1 MKKTLIV
8 PLMLLAAYV
17 MFSVTA
23 AAQVSFRDSVTVT
36 CGSGSQKLFFGVNPG
51 NTIGVDT
58 DPALGIYAEA
68 AAPPLPPTTPFDA
81 RWTTIPGRN
90 AAYPIGLGT
99 GVYGD
104 FRGYVSPTAVDSFR
118 ITVLGDNLTGNPVV
132 LTWQS
137 NLSQNCDQCTI
148 KSISGLTLAAT
159 NMIGS
164 TGVSIP
170 ADGINTR
177 VDLLIV
183 KVGQKAPVNGPGF
196 SLDHSSLN
204 FGTVGVG
211 VNATQTVRVSNAGTQ
226 ALNIT
231 AITAPADY
239 FVTPAAPVSVAS
251 GSFQDFVVRFT
262 PSSPGTKS
270 GNVVFTHNA
279 AGSPSNL
286 AVTGSGL
293 SQLGTLS
300 FKTAAQTLLDNTA
313 NIYDSLS
320 LSIAGNPLKGVQFT
334 LKTSGQLIFRSITH
348 TLDPAKWSLAY
359 NIVRGPQNAF
369 GATDDSVNVLL
380 YGNGANALAA
390 GTYSG
395 IFAIKY
401 DVVNITSA
409 QEMSSIKIRNL
420 LGSLADGTNANVSA
434 GSDESITVKNRTAK
448 GDINLDDH
456 VDILDL
462 LLIVDHITGKSTLTG
477 SQFSAADIYTYPN
490 GDGAVNVQDLSL
502 LQNVI
507 LTGMYPDGQRIQK
520 TVVTPVLLAAGLKK
534 SALAPDASVTAY
546 VTSSGIVI
554 HLQNTV
560 PVKGLQISL
569 GNIHSM
575 PAAMKAT
582 TTMGNVLY
590 GTDSDGLNLL
600 LFSSNG
606 DVVAPGERTV
616 AVLPFSL
623 ANASGVSLTSVV
635 IAGTDN
641 KVIGSVEAT
650 LSHEQPEELPS
661 KYALQQNYPNPFNP
675 STEIKFSV
683 PQTSAVKLVVYNSLG
698 QEVRTLFAGQVEQGT
713 QVVRWDGRDNHGNT
727 LASGMYIY
735 RMTAGSFTQSYKMM
749 LLK

>member
-1 MKKTLIV
+1 MKKTLIL
-8 PLMLLAAYV
+8 PLLLLAAYV
-17 MFSVTA
+17 LFSGAV
-23 AAQVSFRDSVTVT
+23 AAQVSFRDSITVTV
-36 CGSGSQKLFFGVNPG
+36 GAGSQKLFFGVNPG
-51 NTIGVDT
+51 NTIGTDT
-58 DPALGIYAEA
+58 DPALGIFAEA
-68 AAPPLPPTTPFDA
+68 SAPPIPPTTPFDC
-81 RWTTIPGRN
+81 RFVTIPGRN

-104 FRGYVSPTAVDSFR
+104 FRGYVSPTAVDSFE
-118 ITVLGDNLTGNPVV
+118 IAVQGDNLLSSTTASI
-132 LTWQS
+132 TWQS

-148 KSISGLTLAAT
+148 KSLFSSQLGNT

-164 TGVSIP
+164 TGVTVTL
-170 ADGINTR
+170 DGSGQLK
-177 VDLLIV
+177 LLII
-183 KVGQKAPVNGPGF
+183 KVGQKAPVTGPGF
-196 SLDHSSLN
+196 SIDHASLD

-211 VNATQTVRVSNAGTQ
+211 VNATQTVRVSNGGTQ
-226 ALNIT
+226 TLNIS
-231 AITAPADY
+231 AITTPADY
-239 FVTPAAPVSVAS
+239 FVTPAAPVAVAA

-279 AGSPSNL
+279 TGSPSSL
-286 AVTGSGL
+286 AVTGNGL

-300 FKTAAQTLLDNTA
+300 FKTTAKTLLDNTA
-313 NIYDSLS
+313 NIYDSLN

-348 TLDPAKWSLAY
+348 TLNPANWSLAY

-401 DVVNITSA
+401 DVVNISTA
-409 QEMSSIKIRNL
+409 QEVSSIKIRNL
-420 LGSLADGTNANVSA
+420 LGSLADGTNANVSS
-434 GSDESITVKNRTAK
+434 GGDEAVTVKNRTAK

-477 SQFSAADIYTYPN
+477 SQFSSADIYPYPN

-520 TVVTPVLLAAGLKK
+520 TVVAPVLASNLKK
-534 SALAPDASVTAY
+534 VGQTMDARVTAY
-546 VTSSGIVI
+546 VTPMGIAI
-554 HLQNTV
+554 HLQNNV
-560 PVKGLQISL
+560 PVKGLQVSL
-569 GNIHSM
+569 GNIHAM
-575 PAAMKAT
+575 PAGVKAT
-582 TTMGNVLY
+582 TSMGNVFY
-590 GTDSDGLNLL
+590 GVDNEGLNVL
-600 LFSSNG
+600 LFSTNG

-623 ANASGVSLTSVV
+623 VNASGVTLTSVV
-635 IAGTDN
+635 LAGADN
-641 KVIGSVEAT
+641 RVVTNAET
-650 LSHEQPEELPS
+650 VLSHEQPEELPS

-675 STEIKFSV
+675 STEIRFSV
-683 PQTSAVKLVVYNSLG
+683 PQTSAVKLVIYNALG
-698 QEVRTLFAGQVEQGT
+698 QEVRTLVAGEVEQGT
-713 QVVRWDGRDNHGNT
+713 QVVRWDGRDNRGNT
-727 LASGMYIY
+727 LSSGMYIY
-735 RMTAGSFTQSYKMM
+735 RMTAGNFSQSHKMM